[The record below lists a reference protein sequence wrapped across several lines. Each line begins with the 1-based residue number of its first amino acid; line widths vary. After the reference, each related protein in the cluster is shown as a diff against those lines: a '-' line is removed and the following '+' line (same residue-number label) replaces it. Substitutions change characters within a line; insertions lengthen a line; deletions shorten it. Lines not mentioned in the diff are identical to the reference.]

1 MDKAK
6 IICAF
11 LFITF
16 VVSWVFGGIF
26 LAVYVTKDDRLE
38 TGKISYFALSAPL
51 IFIYLC
57 PYLFDRA

>member
-11 LFITF
+11 LLITF
-16 VVSWVFGGIF
+16 VICWVIGGIF

-38 TGKISYFALSAPL
+38 TGIIFNVLL
-51 IFIYLC
+51 INITLDFQLKNME
-57 PYLFDRA
+57 